1 MAQNPFYIEPASGL
15 SGFKALQE
23 GIGSRIEYE
32 RGKAEEAQK
41 MKKRQEAGEVIN
53 RGDPKEVSQFMIEN
67 SDIAAEMRATMKHK
81 DELTEQN
88 YKESLERI
96 IIGDEL
102 PSKVGVE
109 RSEFVDNRGGD
120 ATESMQF
127 TAEAQAE
134 QEATGS
140 QEQAKKR
147 AELIYSMHFPKEWEA
162 LNKARGVEKPTTD
175 IKDFQYY
182 QTLLKEN
189 PEQAELFAQQVGIKT
204 KTDDRTNAIKEF
216 EYGVKNPDFALAQK
230 QKADKK
236 ATKKVKDT
244 TFKDSSDLRKEFLS
258 QSKEYQKVRDSYTRV
273 VGSTQDPSPAGD
285 LSLIFNYMKML
296 DPGSVVRESEFA
308 TAASTGSYG
317 QRIQA
322 SVQKVLS
329 GERLAPEMRAD
340 FVKKAGVLFNGMQ
353 KQHTKREKNYT
364 GIAERNKLPVEE
376 VVVDITTPV
385 EEEPQYRE
393 GQTATGPNGEKLIF
407 RNGQW
412 ETM

>member
-1 MAQNPFYIEPASGL
+1 MPQNPFYIEPASGL
-15 SGFKALQE
+15 PGFQALQE
-23 GIGSRIEYE
+23 GVQTRIDYE
-32 RGKAEEAQK
+32 KGKAEEAQK

-53 RGDPKEVSQFMIEN
+53 RGDPEEVAKFMMEN
-67 SDIAAEMRATMKHK
+67 PDFAEEMRKTTTHK

-88 YKESLERI
+88 YKESLERV
-96 IIGDEL
+96 IIGGEL

-109 RSEFVDNRGGD
+109 RSEFVDSRGGD

-127 TAEAQAE
+127 TTEAQEE
-134 QEATGS
+134 QATTGS
-140 QEQAKKR
+140 QEQAKKK
-147 AELIYSMHFPKEWEA
+147 AELMYAMSFPKEWEA
-162 LNKARGVEKPTTD
+162 LNKARGIKKPTVD
-175 IKDFQYY
+175 IQNFQHY

-189 PEQAELFAQQVGIKT
+189 PQQAKQFAQQTGIT
-204 KTDDRTNAIKEF
+204 TSADDRTTAIKEF
-216 EYGVKNPDFALAQK
+216 EYGEKNPKFALAQK
-230 QKADKK
+230 NKADKA
-236 ATKKVKDT
+236 ATKSATGK
-244 TFKDSSDLRKEFLS
+244 TFKESSDLRKEFLS
-258 QSKEYQKVRDSYTRV
+258 QSKEFQKVRDSYTRV
-273 VGSTQDPSPAGD
+273 VGSTQEPSPAGD

-353 KQHTKREKNYT
+353 KQHSKREKSYK
-364 GIAERNKLPVEE
+364 GIAAKNNLPVEE
-376 VVVDITTPV
+376 VVVDITAPP
-385 EEEPQYRE
+385 EEEPQYTE
-393 GQTATGPNGEKLIF
+393 GQTATGPSGEKVIF

-412 ETM
+412 EAM